1 MRFEHYPPASQGS
14 DNGVRILFWTKAA
27 MTAYDV
33 ELDEQLVEAGNK
45 LVDPPASVDEL
56 LALLNVSIWIP
67 PSHFQFLFLLI
78 S

>member
-1 MRFEHYPPASQGS
+1 
-14 DNGVRILFWTKAA
+14 

-56 LALLNVSIWIP
+56 LALLNVSI
-67 PSHFQFLFLLI
+67 
-78 S
+78 